1 MGNHFLGDSVFSIC
15 IWKHSTFLG
24 FLLFFNCITLG
35 LSESTRIV
43 KKIIHKNVQHTP
55 TINILP
61 KLIPVVWPFFE
72 AKKENCVLNFFK
84 VGLELLRSCL
94 RIIFGLQIPI
104 FMRTLCLKGWYM
116 TPKIKVLGPMLALW
130 EDQFDYVSG
139 EKPIILGFLQ
149 KRILECNRSCLPLGG
164 FFWP

>member
-1 MGNHFLGDSVFSIC
+1 MAVSGTKKNYFKIRNEQFLYTMWDCRSNIQ
-15 IWKHSTFLG
+15 STFCQNWYPWCDP
-24 FLLFFNCITLG
+24 FL
-35 LSESTRIV
+35 R
-43 KKIIHKNVQHTP
+43 KKRKMC
-55 TINILP
+55 
-61 KLIPVVWPFFE
+61 FE
-72 AKKENCVLNFFK
+72 FFK